1 MRAYADLGLM
11 DGPRYDEVAL
21 AERVFADRTDMPYES
36 MQLARA
42 PLLLLDYANQAGM
55 DRHELERA
63 AGLTEAML
71 DDPDS
76 RVPTICMRRLWSAVM
91 KYDVDPT
98 LGLRVGSAIRAAQ
111 MGLVGYTMYYSRDLD
126 EALCHLARYSR
137 ILTEAVRYE
146 WQSEEGRKALVGYA
160 DPALVALRHPIE
172 AGLSAIVAIARE
184 IVGTRVCPAEV
195 HLPTP
200 EPEAELRKVYR
211 NMFSCPVTFGSVDAR
226 VSFEEELLHLP
237 TVAADPGLT
246 NYLDDLATIKL
257 DELGADNVSLV
268 QRIRQQLWTALP
280 SGRADLWRVSSDLG
294 MSARTLQRRL
304 GEEGTSF
311 SKVLDD
317 LRRELSNELLE
328 DRKLAVAEVA
338 FLLGYSEP
346 SAFQRA
352 FRRWRGVTP
361 RRYRSDPSGS

>member
-1 MRAYADLGLM
+1 
-11 DGPRYDEVAL
+11 
-21 AERVFADRTDMPYES
+21 MPYES
-36 MQLARA
+36 MQLARS
-42 PLLLLDYANQAGM
+42 PLLLLDYADQIGM
-55 DRHELERA
+55 DRNELVRA
-63 AGLTEAML
+63 SGLTEAML

-76 RVPTICMRRLWSAVM
+76 RVPTVCMRRLWGAVM
-91 KYDVDPT
+91 KTDGDPT
-98 LGLRVGSAIRAAQ
+98 LGLRVGSTIRAAQ
-111 MGLVGYTMYYSRDLD
+111 MGLVGYTMYYSRNLD
-126 EALCHLARYSR
+126 EALSHLCRYSR

-146 WQSEEGRKALVGYA
+146 WLSDEKHKTLVGHA

-184 IVGTRVCPAEV
+184 VVGTHIRPAEIR
-195 HLPTP
+195 LPTP
-200 EPEAELRKVYR
+200 EPKLRKDYR
-211 NMFSCPVTFGSVDAR
+211 AVFSCPVSFGSVDAR
-226 VSFEEELLHLP
+226 ITFDEDLLQLP

-257 DELGADNVSLV
+257 DELGADDVSLV

-280 SGRADLWRVSSDLG
+280 GGRADLWRVASDLG

-361 RRYRSDPSGS
+361 RRYRGDPTGS